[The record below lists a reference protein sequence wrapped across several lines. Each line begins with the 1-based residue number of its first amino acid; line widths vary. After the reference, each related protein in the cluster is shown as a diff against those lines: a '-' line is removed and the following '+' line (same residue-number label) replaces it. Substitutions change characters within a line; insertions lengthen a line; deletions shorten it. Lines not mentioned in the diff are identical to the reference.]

1 MVLLAS
7 LPFNLTVPFFGW
19 PELVGHLPTYGVVVV
34 LLIWGAGQDL
44 TPYIRSVEQVEA
56 RAEAAAE
63 AA

>member
-1 MVLLAS
+1 
-7 LPFNLTVPFFGW
+7 
-19 PELVGHLPTYGVVVV
+19 VV

-56 RAEAAAE
+56 RADEVAE